1 MSLMRNAENPPCF
14 IQYSLLGRQELVE
27 WSTRSHLHH
36 KHQGLCLTDP
46 NHADDVRVV
55 QLVHDLSF
63 RHHFIPHCF
72 LIVALQHL
80 NGHIDLL
87 PAQGTRGTQTWVN

>member
-1 MSLMRNAENPPCF
+1 MRNAENQPCF

-27 WSTRSHLHH
+27 WATRSHLHH
-36 KHQGLCLTDP
+36 EHQGLCLTDP
-46 NHADDVRVV
+46 NHADNVGVV

-63 RHHFIPHCF
+63 CHHFIPHCF

-87 PAQGTRGTQTWVN
+87 PAQSTRGKKETWIN